1 MFQQFDKQFFEP
13 FGGNPAD
20 FLSKLTEFQRANF
33 EAARQIA
40 ENNVHAFQELAAIRD
55 PQTMVTSQQAI
66 LQAAIQKNLDIM
78 TGVWNVFG
86 VQAPAAPS
94 KKK

>member
-1 MFQQFDKQFFEP
+1 M
-13 FGGNPAD
+13 
-20 FLSKLTEFQRANF
+20 TEFQRANF

-40 ENNVHAFQELAAIRD
+40 ENNVKAFQELAAIRD

-66 LQAAIQKNLDIM
+66 LQAAIEKNVEIM
-78 TGVWNVFG
+78 TAIWQSFG
-86 VQAPAAPS
+86 VQAPAPS